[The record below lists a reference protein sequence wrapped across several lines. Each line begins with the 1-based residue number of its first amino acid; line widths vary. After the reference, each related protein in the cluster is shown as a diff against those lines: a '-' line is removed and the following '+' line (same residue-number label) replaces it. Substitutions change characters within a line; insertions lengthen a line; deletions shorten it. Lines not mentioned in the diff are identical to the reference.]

1 MRPIYLQEVSNE
13 TERAKPRQRDPY
25 QQAGPDR
32 QADVPGGGGSHHDGH
47 VQHPCLC
54 RRRNGLDQGPADHER
69 CLWPDRHHQHHRR
82 RDDGQRRPAANELLQ
97 KRAHGG

>member
-13 TERAKPRQRDPY
+13 TERAKSRQQAPY
-25 QQAGPDR
+25 QQARPNR
-32 QADVPGGGGSHHDGH
+32 QADVPGCGGSHHDGH

-54 RRRNGLDQGPADHER
+54 RWGNGVDQGPADHER
-69 CLWPDRHHQHHRR
+69 CLWADCHHQHHRR